1 MLVSFRTSLVSFAT
15 CIPLLLHHAADTSQ
29 SARPGSS
36 ACQNAT
42 LMSKSASTRECPPL
56 VFLIDAALE
65 MMILMPVPANVSN
78 RTPWAT
84 SIATSLLRTNGQ
96 FSSLFHLIKPLTS
109 DFLTSS
115 HRDRNTFKQLMS
127 DHCIVLSLPSNLH
140 QVWRQPFTCLVVIGW
155 SVVYLVCG
163 NATHRNL
170 VRGQK
175 RTHRK
180 TGHSTLSFAFW
191 PLLLHCFVT
200 FRDEWSD
207 RKAMACAR
215 LLTAG
220 SMSSDSITSMSTP
233 PVCAA
238 VDVEMRFGAAGS
250 GGAGCPSWA
259 LASTGP
265 SSPAHRRSNR
275 ARHRSVCC

>member
-1 MLVSFRTSLVSFAT
+1 MHLRGA
-15 CIPLLLHHAADTSQ
+15 
-29 SARPGSS
+29 
-36 ACQNAT
+36 
-42 LMSKSASTRECPPL
+42 
-56 VFLIDAALE
+56 
-65 MMILMPVPANVSN
+65 VPANLSN

-84 SIATSLLRTNGQ
+84 SIAS
-96 FSSLFHLIKPLTS
+96 FLFHLVQPLTS

-127 DHCIVLSLPSNLH
+127 GHCIVLSLSSNLH
-140 QVWRQPFTCLVVIGW
+140 QVWRQPFTCLVIMER
-155 SVVYLVCG
+155 SDVYRVYG
-163 NATHRNL
+163 NVTHRNL
-170 VRGQK
+170 VDRDRK

-180 TGHSTLSFAFW
+180 TGHSTLSVALW
-191 PLLLHCFVT
+191 PSCSVVSSPPVT
-200 FRDEWSD
+200 NGLIGP
-207 RKAMACAR
+207 AVACAR

-220 SMSSDSITSMSTP
+220 SMSSDSITSVSTP

-238 VDVEMRFGAAGS
+238 VDVEVRFGAAGS

-275 ARHRSVCC
+275 ARHRTVCC